1 MFLIFITIKK
11 MKMTLF
17 LKYEYK
23 TLSYAFIIFFK
34 YIFIFDIIKAQ
45 TTECPKDKPI
55 LISGECKLEYC
66 SKSQFDSKYC
76 IVNNSIVKNQW
87 INNFIIIG
95 DYSYRYIYSGTYEN
109 GDMIIET
116 TCYPEQ
122 PKRMFYGLKQNGRP
136 FFINKTNNQPTPYYS
151 KIINNERNRTLE
163 ATGTII
169 KSSNA
174 QNYGKEYF
182 LTLSKLQCN
191 VELFDLEKDEVY
203 VKTLPDFTSLSS
215 VWSIYHSFFC
225 FFKF

>member
-1 MFLIFITIKK
+1 
-11 MKMTLF
+11 
-17 LKYEYK
+17 
-23 TLSYAFIIFFK
+23 
-34 YIFIFDIIKAQ
+34 
-45 TTECPKDKPI
+45 
-55 LISGECKLEYC
+55 
-66 SKSQFDSKYC
+66 
-76 IVNNSIVKNQW
+76 
-87 INNFIIIG
+87 
-95 DYSYRYIYSGTYEN
+95 
-109 GDMIIET
+109 MIIET
-116 TCYPEQ
+116 TCYPEK

-136 FFINKTNNQPTPYYS
+136 FFTNKTNNQPTPYYS
-151 KIINNERNRTLE
+151 IIVNNERNRTLE